1 MTQNSNFTCSLF
13 QIPKCGAGSNLAH
26 SRLSPTS
33 GMPQASNISNNQ
45 SSFRDMHR
53 FSDPP
58 PDIITS
64 PNQPPPQP
72 PSNLTRT
79 SPHSSSPQQ
88 WKSQHNISGVKPM
101 LLMTS
106 IPSGTVLS
114 GDPSSNKIAPQLIK
128 DLQSSHTTNS
138 YNAHSL
144 SSFAVPYHQT
154 YASSRHGHGQ
164 YQPVYHQSSR
174 SEPGGHHNLTTT

>member
-1 MTQNSNFTCSLF
+1 
-13 QIPKCGAGSNLAH
+13 
-26 SRLSPTS
+26 
-33 GMPQASNISNNQ
+33 
-45 SSFRDMHR
+45 
-53 FSDPP
+53 
-58 PDIITS
+58 
-64 PNQPPPQP
+64 
-72 PSNLTRT
+72 
-79 SPHSSSPQQ
+79 
-88 WKSQHNISGVKPM
+88 M

>member
-1 MTQNSNFTCSLF
+1 MVERYSL
-13 QIPKCGAGSNLAH
+13 QIPRCGAGGNLTN
-26 SRLSPTS
+26 SRQSPTS
-33 GMPQASNISNNQ
+33 GMPQPSNVSNNH
-45 SSFRDMHR
+45 SNSRDCHR

-64 PNQPPPQP
+64 PNQPAPQP
-72 PSNLTRT
+72 PTNPNRT
-79 SPHSSSPQQ
+79 SPLSSAPQQ
-88 WKSQHNISGVKPM
+88 WKSQYNMSGVKPM

-106 IPSGTVLS
+106 IPSATATS
-114 GDPSSNKIAPQLIK
+114 GDSAPQLIK
-128 DLQSSHTTNS
+128 DLPSSHTGNS

-154 YASSRHGHGQ
+154 YAPSRHGHGQ

-174 SEPGGHHNLTTT
+174 SEPGGHHNLTTA

>member
-1 MTQNSNFTCSLF
+1 MS
-13 QIPKCGAGSNLAH
+13 KCGTSTGMMN
-26 SRLSPTS
+26 SRISPTAM
-33 GMPQASNISNNQ
+33 MPQQTANITNTHSMRESQ
-45 SSFRDMHR
+45 R

-58 PDIITS
+58 PDVITS

-72 PSNLTRT
+72 PSRT
-79 SPHSSSPQQ
+79 SPLSSSSQQ
-88 WKSQHNISGVKPM
+88 SWKIQHNMSGVKPM

-106 IPSGTVLS
+106 IPSGTGLV
-114 GDPSSNKIAPQLIK
+114 GDSSANNKNAPQLIK
-128 DLQSSHTTNS
+128 DLPTSHAANS

-154 YASSRHGHGQ
+154 YAPSRHGHGQ

-174 SEPGGHHNLTTT
+174 SEPGGHHNLTAT